1 MIKVLI
7 CCGGGFSSSYMV
19 KRVQNDI
26 IAKGYQDK
34 LMVEYSPFDLS
45 AKVKDN
51 FDVVMC
57 CPHVALHL
65 EAHLKAYGRNVPYYI
80 FPNKMYGRMYVEDI
94 YQDALDIIEGF
105 EKTGMNPFHFPGEGN
120 YMASQRTHSY
130 RHHFPQYKPEDLE
143 V

>member
-19 KRVQNDI
+19 QRVQDDI
-26 IAKGYQDK
+26 IAKGYADK
-34 LMVEYSPFDLS
+34 LMVEYSPFDMS
-45 AKVKDN
+45 YKVKDN

-57 CPHVALHL
+57 CPHMALHL
-65 EAHLKAYGRNVPYYI
+65 EAYVNHYGKNVPYYV
-80 FPNKMYGRMYVEDI
+80 FPSKMYGRMYVEDI

-105 EKTGMNPFHFPGEGN
+105 KKTQMNPFHFPGEEN
-120 YMASQRTHSY
+120 YMTSKRTHSY
-130 RHHFPQYKPEDLE
+130 RHHFPDYKVEDLE